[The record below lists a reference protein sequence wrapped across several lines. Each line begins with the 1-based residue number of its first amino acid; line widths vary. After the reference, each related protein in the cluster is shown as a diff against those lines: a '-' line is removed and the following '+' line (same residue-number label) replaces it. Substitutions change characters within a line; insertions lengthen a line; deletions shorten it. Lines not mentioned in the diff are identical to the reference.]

1 MLTVSPK
8 VAIEKMIAQTVLMGL
23 NVDTKTG
30 PLFLMAQLL
39 ELIHDPLTAPAYI
52 YIYIYT
58 NVLWFVLLYKWTIN
72 FFLTYK

>member
-30 PLFLMAQLL
+30 PLFFMAQLL
-39 ELIHDPLTAPAYI
+39 KLKHDPLTAPAYI
-52 YIYIYT
+52 YIYIYKCFM
-58 NVLWFVLLYKWTIN
+58 VCIII
-72 FFLTYK
+72 

>member
-30 PLFLMAQLL
+30 PLFFMAQLL
-39 ELIHDPLTAPAYI
+39 KLKHDPLTAPAYI
-52 YIYIYT
+52 YIYIYIQM
-58 NVLWFVLLYKWTIN
+58 FYGLYYYIN
-72 FFLTYK
+72 GQ

>member
-1 MLTVSPK
+1 
-8 VAIEKMIAQTVLMGL
+8 MIVQTVLTGL

-52 YIYIYT
+52 YIYIQMFI
-58 NVLWFVLLYKWTIN
+58 WFVLLYKWIIIKHS
-72 FFLTYK
+72 LA